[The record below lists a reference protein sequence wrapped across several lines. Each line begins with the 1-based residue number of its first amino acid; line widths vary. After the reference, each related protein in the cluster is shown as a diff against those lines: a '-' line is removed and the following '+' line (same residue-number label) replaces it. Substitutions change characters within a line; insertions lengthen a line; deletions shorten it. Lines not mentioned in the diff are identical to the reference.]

1 MFKERFVI
9 DSNVFIN
16 SKNFYYNFGYCKIF
30 WDLLL
35 ELHKKGLV
43 YSINSV
49 KNELKNGNDEIV
61 DWINNEVP
69 SSFFVPEFSS
79 ITWSSNYSTLMKWAN
94 STTCKFTDKAKMDF
108 ADMSKADAFL
118 IAEAMTSG
126 NSIIT
131 FEAFDPNNPRKRVLI
146 PNAARAHG
154 VRTLTLYEFLP
165 IFAHNNFTCK

>member
-69 SSFFVPEFSS
+69 SSF
-79 ITWSSNYSTLMKWAN
+79 L
-94 STTCKFTDKAKMDF
+94 
-108 ADMSKADAFL
+108 FL
-118 IAEAMTSG
+118 NFHPLHGA
-126 NSIIT
+126 IIT
-131 FEAFDPNNPRKRVLI
+131 QHLWNGLSQPHVNSQTKQKWTLLMRVKLMHFSLQK
-146 PNAARAHG
+146 P
-154 VRTLTLYEFLP
+154 
-165 IFAHNNFTCK
+165 